1 MVVMYSTFRENY
13 SYKVLMELWNCVI
26 RNLKLS
32 CQLQR
37 QNKVVWVVQDAAVS
51 LGSIVTLAV
60 TQTLPD
66 SLSRWVLLVI

>member
-1 MVVMYSTFRENY
+1 
-13 SYKVLMELWNCVI
+13 MELWNCVI

-37 QNKVVWVVQDAAVS
+37 QNKVVWVVQDSAVS
-51 LGSIVTLAV
+51 LGSKIVTLAV

-66 SLSRWVLLVI
+66 LLSRWVLLVI